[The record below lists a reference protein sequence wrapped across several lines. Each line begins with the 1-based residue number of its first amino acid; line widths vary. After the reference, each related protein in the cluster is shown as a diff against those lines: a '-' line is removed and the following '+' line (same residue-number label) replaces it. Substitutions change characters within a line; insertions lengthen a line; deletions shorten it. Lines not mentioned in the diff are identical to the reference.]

1 MTALDNL
8 ATALAEK
15 GETDK
20 EKLIQ
25 AIRQREQ
32 QRRTAKKIKYLQGKL
47 RSGSTTMVTM
57 LDSSGNHLTHRF
69 ISLH

>member
-32 QRRTAKKIKYLQGKL
+32 QRRTAKKLSICK
-47 RSGSTTMVTM
+47 
-57 LDSSGNHLTHRF
+57 GN
-69 ISLH
+69 